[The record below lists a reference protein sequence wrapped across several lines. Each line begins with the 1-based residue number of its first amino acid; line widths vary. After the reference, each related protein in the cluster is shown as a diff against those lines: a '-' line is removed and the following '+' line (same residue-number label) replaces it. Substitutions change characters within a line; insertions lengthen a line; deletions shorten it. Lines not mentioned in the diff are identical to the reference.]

1 MGRESDLLRMLEPA
15 VRPGGLTASQRPT
28 TRPIEDKD
36 FESLLAEA
44 RAQPAA
50 EAEPQTLDQP
60 ARGHDP
66 LRSLAG
72 TDRIENASLRQLVAD
87 AAFAAKPAA

>member
-15 VRPGGLTASQRPT
+15 VRPGGLTASPRPT
-28 TRPIEDKD
+28 SRPIEDKD

-44 RAQPAA
+44 TAGRTAESQPP
-50 EAEPQTLDQP
+50 PQDQP
-60 ARGHDP
+60 ARGPDP

-72 TDRIENASLRQLVAD
+72 TDRIENASLRQLVAG
-87 AAFAAKPAA
+87 AATPARPAA